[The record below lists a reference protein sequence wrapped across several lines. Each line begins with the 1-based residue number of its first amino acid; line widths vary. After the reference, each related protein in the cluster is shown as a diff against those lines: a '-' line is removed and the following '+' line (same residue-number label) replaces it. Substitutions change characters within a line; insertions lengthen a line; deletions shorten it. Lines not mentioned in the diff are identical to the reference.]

1 MLSVR
6 QLPKDTIT
14 DLFLQISRTLSYK
27 DITASFM
34 NLMTI
39 GRGFP
44 FYAAIIH
51 ALKLYD
57 PDSKCALMCTIVH

>member
-6 QLPKDTIT
+6 QLPKETIT

-34 NLMTI
+34 SLMTI

-57 PDSKCALMCTIVH
+57 PDSKCRPAF